1 MIKVHDMDQTQAAA
15 IPVRFVRATSLVLF
29 IVCLMYLI
37 TYIDR
42 VNIATAGPLIQ
53 RELELSNRDLGIAIS
68 AFAYP
73 YAFFQI
79 VGGLV
84 SDRFGPR
91 LTLIVCGAIW
101 SLATVATGWVGGFA
115 SLIAARLLL
124 GIGEGC
130 AFPAATRALSA
141 WMSKARRGWA
151 HGITHSFARL
161 GNALTPPL
169 IAALIGLGSWRTSFF
184 IVGSASF
191 LWVLLWASYFRDDP
205 RDHKYV
211 TADELKVLPDVK
223 PHPKRTSMPW
233 RRLLIRM
240 LPVTLT
246 DFCYGWT
253 LWVYISWMP
262 SFFLHEYKLDLKNAA
277 FFASAVLLAGVV
289 GDTVGGV
296 LSDVILKRTGSLVL
310 SRTGVIVLGFLG
322 AFACTVP
329 IFFAK
334 DLYVIAA
341 CLGGAFFFAELIV
354 APIWA
359 VPMDITPEYSG
370 TASGFMNLG
379 FGIAGMVSPVT
390 FGWIIDATGRWD
402 LPFLAS
408 LGLLL
413 IGALLALT
421 MQPGRRLLIER

>member
-1 MIKVHDMDQTQAAA
+1 MRMETGMEQTQAVPMPA
-15 IPVRFVRATSLVLF
+15 RLVRATSLVLL

-37 TYIDR
+37 TYVDR
-42 VNIATAGPLIQ
+42 VNIATAGPLLQ
-53 RELELSNRDLGIAIS
+53 GELGLSNRDLGIAIS

-79 VGGLV
+79 VGGSV

-91 LTLIVCGAIW
+91 LTLIVCGSIW
-101 SLATVATGWVGGFA
+101 SLATIATGWIGGFA
-115 SLIAARLLL
+115 SLVAARLLL
-124 GIGEGC
+124 GTGEGC

-141 WMSKARRGWA
+141 WMSKTQRGWA
-151 HGITHSFARL
+151 QGIAHSFARL

-169 IAALIGLGSWRTSFF
+169 IAVLIGLGSWRTSFLV
-184 IVGSASF
+184 VGAASF
-191 LWVLLWASYFRDDP
+191 LWVLLWAYYFRDDP
-205 RDHKYV
+205 RDHKHV
-211 TADELKVLPDVK
+211 TTDELTMLPEIGSGAV
-223 PHPKRTSMPW
+223 RTSVPW
-233 RRLLIRM
+233 RRLLVRM

-289 GDTVGGV
+289 GDTIGGV
-296 LSDVILKRTGSLVL
+296 LSDFVLKRTGNLAL
-310 SRTGVIVLGFLG
+310 SRVGVIVLGFVG

-329 IFFAK
+329 IFYAN
-334 DLYVIAA
+334 DLYVVAA

-379 FGIAGMVSPVT
+379 FGIAGMISPVV
-390 FGWIIDATGRWD
+390 FGWITDATGRWD

-413 IGALLALT
+413 VGALLALT
-421 MQPGRRLLIER
+421 MRPGRRL